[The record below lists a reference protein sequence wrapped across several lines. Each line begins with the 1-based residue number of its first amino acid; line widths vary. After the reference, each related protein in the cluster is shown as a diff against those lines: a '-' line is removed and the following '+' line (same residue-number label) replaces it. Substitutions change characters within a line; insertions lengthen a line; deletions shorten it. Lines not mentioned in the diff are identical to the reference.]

1 MSGIPTRRAVLG
13 YALAAPAAALLAGC
27 TPGPRHDRL
36 DIAAGE
42 SGGMYFEFATLLSQA
57 LVRYRLAEHSSAL
70 QTEASAQ
77 NLHLLA
83 EHEASLSL
91 ALADTV
97 AQYRAAANEGNP
109 LALGRVYQNYFHCIV
124 RADAPIRTLP
134 DLAGRR
140 LGTGAAGSGTW
151 VTGQRILEEA
161 GLKSGGNAP
170 RETKLGYGDGLAALE
185 SGRIDALFL
194 FGGMPVGAVS
204 ELAARVELRL
214 IGLSSVLP
222 GLRSRYPGLYDRV
235 MIPAGT
241 YPGVGQAQSLGVA
254 NLLMAPASFPAQ
266 TAGQVV
272 RLLVERAREL
282 IPPGSAGI
290 QYLTPQTL
298 ISTAGQPLHPGA
310 IQAYRE
316 LHG

>member
-1 MSGIPTRRAVLG
+1 MTGIPSRRAVLG
-13 YALAAPAAALLAGC
+13 YALAAPAAGLLAGC
-27 TPGPRHDRL
+27 AAGPRHERL

-83 EHEASLSL
+83 ERRASLSL

-97 AQYRAAANEGNP
+97 AHYRAGANAGNP

-124 RADAPIRTLP
+124 RADAPIRELS

-151 VTGQRILEEA
+151 VTGQRILEQA
-161 GLKSGGNAP
+161 GLKSTGTSP
-170 RETKLGYGDGLAALE
+170 REAKLGYVAGIAALE

-194 FGGMPVGAVS
+194 FGGMPVGSVS

-214 IGLSSVLP
+214 LDLSAVLP

-235 MIPAGT
+235 VIPAGT
-241 YPGVGQAQSLGVA
+241 YPGVAQAQSLGVA
-254 NLLMAPASFPAQ
+254 NLLMAPASLPEK

-272 RLLVERAREL
+272 RLLVERAQEL
-282 IPPGSAGI
+282 IPHSSAGI

-298 ISTAGQPLHPGA
+298 VSTAGQPLHPGA
-310 IQAYRE
+310 RQAYRQ